1 MGECSRSSAQI
12 RQHHL
17 LHVDSHGKAL
27 TSLSEVAVMIFN
39 ALKYR
44 YGASEC
50 HVFHE
55 MCGYREGF

>member
-1 MGECSRSSAQI
+1 MGVFSRPSAQM

-17 LHVDSHGKAL
+17 LHVDSHGRAL

-44 YGASEC
+44 
-50 HVFHE
+50 
-55 MCGYREGF
+55 